1 MTENQLREQPSQ
13 KNAIQFKF
21 VKELIL
27 HQLDGFEADRLLKQL
42 PVFPDHYVRLEQI
55 KIAV

>member
-27 HQLDGFEADRLLKQL
+27 HQLDGFEADRLLK
-42 PVFPDHYVRLEQI
+42 
-55 KIAV
+55 